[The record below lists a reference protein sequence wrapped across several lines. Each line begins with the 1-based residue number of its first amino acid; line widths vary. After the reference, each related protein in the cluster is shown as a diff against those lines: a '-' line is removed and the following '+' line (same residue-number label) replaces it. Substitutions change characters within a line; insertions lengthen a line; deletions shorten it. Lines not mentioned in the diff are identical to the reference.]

1 MKSFFTDKKNA
12 PVEAE
17 LQQALGKT
25 FAEWRALSD
34 FVKKSSPGAI
44 EEWKFTGE
52 KFGWSFRVRDK
63 KRVLVYFL
71 PRDKFFKV
79 AFVFGQKAT
88 DRILASNISNTIK
101 EELRT
106 TRVYAEGRGIRLE
119 IKDQAQIEEIRELIK
134 IKISA

>member
-34 FVKKSSPGAI
+34 FVKKNSPGAI